1 MGVVHS
7 STDSNSL
14 QEVDKLEKWK
24 KEAKDDNQR
33 RAVERRLEQK
43 LLERELAD
51 AKWVRQRTTFKVT
64 CY

>member
-1 MGVVHS
+1 MIHS

-14 QEVDKLEKWK
+14 QEVDELEIQKVK
-24 KEAKDDNQR
+24 AKDDDQR
-33 RAVERRLEQK
+33 RELERRLDQK
-43 LLERELAD
+43 LLENELAN

>member
-14 QEVDKLEKWK
+14 QEVDELEKWK
-24 KEAKDDNQR
+24 KEAKGDNQR
-33 RAVERRLEQK
+33 REVKRLEQK
-43 LLERELAD
+43 MLEKELAHV
-51 AKWVRQRTTFKVT
+51 KWVRQRTAFKVT